1 VEFVKGAVIK
11 KKLSFISGDNWL
23 QNVSLFCLCDI
34 KTSSDLVCV
43 HIIWSLDYKI
53 LEKVP

>member
-1 VEFVKGAVIK
+1 MEFVKGAVIK

-43 HIIWSLDYKI
+43 HIIWSLYYKI